1 MALAAD
7 IGVLNLG
14 PLHLTLPP
22 TWKFDGSKNPIEGFG
37 PEGEEVLISIARSKP
52 PTSASALPSTQDLAV
67 GFSKDKMPLLA
78 QKNGKT
84 VLRPVTAVSTPEGKV
99 AFSAASEKSGL
110 FGGSL
115 YFVQYLL
122 ASDSALIYMTI
133 EGKGKAAPV
142 VERFD
147 EIINSQQWDD

>member
-1 MALAAD
+1 MALAGD

-14 PLHLTLPP
+14 PLHLILPP
-22 TWKFDGSKNPIEGFG
+22 TWKFDGSKNPIEGVG

-52 PTSASALPSTQDLAV
+52 AASVSASPTPQDLAIS
-67 GFSKDKMPLLA
+67 FSKDKMALLA
-78 QKNGKT
+78 LKNGKT
-84 VLRPVTAVSTPEGKV
+84 VLRPVTPMPTPEGKV
-99 AFSAASEKSGL
+99 AFSAASEKSGF

-122 ASDSALIYMTI
+122 ASESALIYMTI

-147 EIINSQQWDD
+147 EIMNNQQWDE